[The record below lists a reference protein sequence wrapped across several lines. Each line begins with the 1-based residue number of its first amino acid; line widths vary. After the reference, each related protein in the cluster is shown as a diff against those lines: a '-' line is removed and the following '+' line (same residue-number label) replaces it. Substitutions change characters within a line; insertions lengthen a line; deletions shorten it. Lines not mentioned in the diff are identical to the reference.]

1 MSKKAFVCAGSVTL
15 ALAMG
20 IGLWTVSQ
28 ADPPS
33 RPKVPAL
40 QYDPTFPKL
49 PLPVAGDFGSACVS
63 VAGGVVTT
71 VSCTNPATGK
81 KKPWVTGEV
90 AGTCVDSQDHVF
102 TVNRGN
108 LVSPETV
115 TAVSSPTVIEFDS
128 DGNVVNAFNIMAKD
142 STGTLVPVNQSQ
154 IHGCFVDYQDNI
166 WIGGNGNG
174 VEVKYSHDGSTWLN
188 QIGVYGVC
196 DNPPANTCGNSGGNP
211 LANVSQTLLNEPA
224 NLWVDPDPDPVTH
237 QRGSIYVADGYGNHR
252 VVVFQDN
259 HNGTVTYLRQ
269 WPHDNSVATTVNN
282 PLTDFPGLFAAGD
295 GGHPHCVVGG
305 NDGNIYACDRGD
317 DRIEVFDKALTH
329 LVRIIAVVPG
339 TGVTLGNNGA
349 PCTAGTAPPCAPGLG
364 TAGSAWDLRFTN
376 DASQTYF
383 FEIDGGNEIMHTME
397 RESGAIVAN
406 LGEPGH
412 DGGAQFTYLHSN
424 TVDSKGN
431 VYTGETINGRRIQK
445 FLHVEC
451 NNGKG
456 KGNGRGNCS

>member
-1 MSKKAFVCAGSVTL
+1 MKKESFVYAGATTL
-15 ALAMG
+15 VLAMG

-49 PLPVAGDFGSACVS
+49 PLPVAGQFGTPPAIS
-63 VAGGVVTT
+63 T
-71 VSCTNPATGK
+71 ATGK
-81 KKPWVTGEV
+81 PKPWVMGEV

-108 LVSPETV
+108 LISPETV
-115 TAVSSPTVIEFDS
+115 TAVPSPTVIEFDAA
-128 DGNVVNAFNIMAKD
+128 GNVVNAFNIKAKD
-142 STGTLVPVNQSQ
+142 STATLVPVNQAQ

-188 QIGVYGVC
+188 QIGVYNVC

-211 LANVSQTLLNEPA
+211 AANVSHTLLNEPA
-224 NLWVDPDPDPVTH
+224 NVWVDPDPDPVTH
-237 QRGSIYVADGYGNHR
+237 QRGSVYVADGYGNHR

-259 HNGTVTYLRQ
+259 HNGTVTWLRQ

-305 NDGNIYACDRGD
+305 NDGNVYACDRGD

-329 LVRIIAVVPG
+329 LVRIIPVVPG
-339 TGVTLGNNGA
+339 TGVTLGIGGA
-349 PCTAGTAPPCAPGLG
+349 AGLG

-376 DASQTYF
+376 DAAQTYF

-397 RESGAIVAN
+397 RASGAIVAN

-412 DGGAQFTYLHSN
+412 DGGAQFTFLHSN

-445 FLHVEC
+445 FLHVGC
-451 NNGKG
+451 NNGNG
-456 KGNGRGNCS
+456 QGNGNGNCD

>member
-1 MSKKAFVCAGSVTL
+1 MKAKPFVYAGSVTL

-40 QYDPTFPKL
+40 QYDPNWPKL
-49 PLPVAGDFGSACVS
+49 PLPLAGQFGTPAAIS
-63 VAGGVVTT
+63 T
-71 VSCTNPATGK
+71 ATGK
-81 KKPWVTGEV
+81 PKPWVTGEV

-108 LVSPETV
+108 LIAPETV
-115 TAVSSPTVIEFDS
+115 TAVSSPTVIEFDAA
-128 DGNVVNAFNIMAKD
+128 GNVVNAFNIKAKD
-142 STGTLVPVNQSQ
+142 STATLVPVNQAQ

-188 QIGVYGVC
+188 QIGVYNVC

-211 LANVSQTLLNEPA
+211 LANVSHTLLNQPA
-224 NLWVDPDPDPVTH
+224 NVWVDPDPDPVTH
-237 QRGSIYVADGYGNHR
+237 QRGSVYVADGYGNHR

-259 HNGTVTYLRQ
+259 HNGTVTWLRQ

-305 NDGNIYACDRGD
+305 NDGNVYACDRGD

-329 LVRIIAVVPG
+329 LVRIIPVVPG
-339 TGVTLGNNGA
+339 TGVTLGIGGA
-349 PCTAGTAPPCAPGLG
+349 AGLG

-376 DASQTYF
+376 DAAQTYF

-397 RESGAIVAN
+397 RASGAIVAN

-412 DGGAQFTYLHSN
+412 DGGAQFTFLHSN

-451 NNGKG
+451 NNGNG
-456 KGNGRGNCS
+456 QGNGQGNCS